1 MITMKKNIN
10 FLIAVVLLF
19 TAALTSCKKEYGN
32 FNSPTIEDYLKNA
45 SKDQLNG
52 LVTGT
57 LSGMRINEGTYLD
70 VVGVMG
76 REMYRFSNAD
86 PRFVSELLGSE
97 TSTLNNTGFY
107 ITNPWSSRYRT
118 IKNCNVLIDAAT
130 NSTLISD
137 AERKAYL
144 GFAKTLK
151 AYELLLNLNLTYTNG
166 VCIDVADPD
175 NLGPILDYDA
185 SPEPHRRRRQPA
197 VCRCRSR
204 PALPLG
210 RWRRHVAGAAV
221 ALRGQ
226 LLRPGADPR
235 RGPAG
240 LRPARP
246 PVPLRRRRRNLDEAG
261 IAHHR
266 HAHGWHRGQRPARRD
281 RRIDG
286 RAAGVR

>member
-1 MITMKKNIN
+1 MKKNIN

-166 VCIDVADPD
+166 VRIDVADPD

-210 RWRRHVAGAAV
+210 RS
-221 ALRGQ
+221 
-226 LLRPGADPR
+226 
-235 RGPAG
+235 
-240 LRPARP
+240 
-246 PVPLRRRRRNLDEAG
+246 
-261 IAHHR
+261 
-266 HAHGWHRGQRPARRD
+266 
-281 RRIDG
+281 
-286 RAAGVR
+286 